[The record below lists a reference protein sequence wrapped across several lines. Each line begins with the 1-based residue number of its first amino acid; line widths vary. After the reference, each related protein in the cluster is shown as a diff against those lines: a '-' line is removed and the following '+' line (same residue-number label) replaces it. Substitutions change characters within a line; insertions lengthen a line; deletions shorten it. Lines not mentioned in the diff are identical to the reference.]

1 MSIIKIAVSRSHVLA
16 ILLISLV
23 LIQLAVSC
31 KAPAEISELDSRT
44 NSLNKSIMC
53 PVCPGESIDQSQ
65 NELAAHMRRIVR
77 EQIDGGKT
85 DSEIREYFV
94 DRYGSV
100 VLLEPPTSGIGLIAW
115 IVPPVGLLI
124 AICSVA
130 IALILMKRKK
140 REDVPDD
147 TLSYSDRVRYFKL
160 LEERGV
166 SEDDP
171 PGREV

>member
-1 MSIIKIAVSRSHVLA
+1 MSIVKVAVTRSYVLA
-16 ILLISLV
+16 ILVIPLV
-23 LIQLAVSC
+23 LIQLLVSC
-31 KAPAEISELDSRT
+31 KAPTEISELDSRT

-130 IALILMKRKK
+130 IALIVMKRKK

>member
-1 MSIIKIAVSRSHVLA
+1 MRIIKIAVSRSHVLA

-65 NELAAHMRRIVR
+65 NELAGHMRRIVR

-85 DSEIREYFV
+85 DSQIREYFV
-94 DRYGSV
+94 ERYGPV
-100 VLLEPPTSGIGLIAW
+100 VLLEPSPSGIGLVAW

-124 AICSVA
+124 AICAVA
-130 IALILMKRKK
+130 IALIVMKRRR
-140 REDVPDD
+140 RENVPDD
-147 TLSYSDRVRYFKL
+147 TLSYSDRERYFKL
-160 LEERGV
+160 LEEKEIFG
-166 SEDDP
+166 DDP
-171 PGREV
+171 PGRET

>member
-65 NELAAHMRRIVR
+65 NELAGHMRRIVR

-85 DSEIREYFV
+85 DSQIREYFV
-94 DRYGSV
+94 ERYGPV
-100 VLLEPPTSGIGLIAW
+100 VLLEPSTSGIGLIAW

-124 AICSVA
+124 AGCSVA
-130 IALILMKRKK
+130 IALILMKR
-140 REDVPDD
+140 RRNEEVVDD
-147 TLSYSDRVRYFKL
+147 ILSHTDRVRYYKV
-160 LEERGV
+160 LEERGI
-166 SEDDP
+166 SEDDL

>member
-1 MSIIKIAVSRSHVLA
+1 MSIVKVAVTRSYVLA
-16 ILLISLV
+16 ILVISLV
-23 LIQLAVSC
+23 LIQLLVSC
-31 KAPAEISELDSRT
+31 KAPTEISELDSRT

-65 NELAAHMRRIVR
+65 NELAGHMRRIVR

-130 IALILMKRKK
+130 IALIVMKRKK

>member
-1 MSIIKIAVSRSHVLA
+1 MSIVKVAVTRSYVLA
-16 ILLISLV
+16 ILVISLV
-23 LIQLAVSC
+23 LIQLLVSC
-31 KAPAEISELDSRT
+31 KAPTEISELDSRT

-65 NELAAHMRRIVR
+65 NELAGHMRRIVR

-140 REDVPDD
+140 REDLLDD
-147 TLSYSDRVRYFKL
+147 TLSYSDRERYFKL